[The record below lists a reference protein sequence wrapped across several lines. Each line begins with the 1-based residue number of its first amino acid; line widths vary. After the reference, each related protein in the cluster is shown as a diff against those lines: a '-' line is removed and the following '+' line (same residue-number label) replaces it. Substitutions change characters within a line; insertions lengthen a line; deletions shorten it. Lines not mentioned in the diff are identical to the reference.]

1 MLEDRVKIKRNV
13 LSREECAK
21 IIANA
26 TNFKY
31 DYLKYD
37 IAPQSKYYDKETLDR
52 NTRELSVV
60 KSFKFRDNTLVRKV
74 SQSPIDEPIFD
85 EWDGH
90 PVYRCKVMKYKTGE
104 YVGEHYDAQWM
115 CLSNYWKPGTN
126 KVSES
131 VMSMVLND
139 DFMGGEFTVEGVVIP
154 QEVGSVVQIPCN
166 GLDRSK
172 SVKHGVTEVTSG
184 TRYALVFWNFA

>member
-1 MLEDRVKIKRNV
+1 MLDANTVKIKDNV

-26 TNFKY
+26 TDFKY
-31 DYLKYD
+31 DYLKFD
-37 IAPQSKYYDKETLDR
+37 TEPQSKYYDKETLDR
-52 NTRELSVV
+52 NTKEITVK
-60 KSFKFRDNTLVRKV
+60 KSFKLGETLVRKV
-74 SQSPIDEPIFD
+74 SQSPMDEPIFS

-90 PVYRCKVMKYKTGE
+90 SVYRCKVMKYKTGE

-131 VMSMVLND
+131 VISIALND
-139 DFMGGEFTVEGVVIP
+139 DYEGGEFTVEGQVIP
-154 QEVGSVVQIPCN
+154 QEVGSAIQIPCN

-172 SVKHGVTEVTSG
+172 SAMHGVTEVTSG